1 MKKQEWK
8 ITGERIRR
16 RLTRLGMT
24 QKELADA
31 TGYPFYTISAWV
43 TGKTLPKV
51 VDFPILAQAL
61 NCSSDYL
68 LGIKE
73 YEDKNEGIIR
83 DTLKLLYETG
93 YKDIPKMITTDGI
106 VILGDVLDKQKITS
120 KNLIS
125 LMTALFIPSD
135 NIEYIRGLECYN
147 SDEKANYV
155 FMLIMLRLI
164 EDSKLLDTIADK
176 REEICNMYLSDDKK
190 EEEEE

>member
-24 QKELADA
+24 QKELADT
-31 TGYPFYTISAWV
+31 TGYPFYTISSWV

-83 DTLKLLYETG
+83 DTLKLLYESG
-93 YKDIPKMITTDGI
+93 YKDIPKIITTDGI
-106 VILGDVLDKQKITS
+106 VILGDALDKQKITS

-125 LMTALFIPSD
+125 LLTALFIPS
-135 NIEYIRGLECYN
+135 NKIEYIRSLECYN

-155 FMLIMLRLI
+155 FMLIILRLI
-164 EDSKLLDTIADK
+164 EDSTLLSSITNK
-176 REEICNMYLSDDKK
+176 SEEVCNLYLSDDDEES
-190 EEEEE
+190 EEE

>member
-83 DTLKLLYETG
+83 DTLKLLYESG
-93 YKDIPKMITTDGI
+93 YKDIPKIITTDGI
-106 VILGDVLDKQKITS
+106 VILGDALDKQKITS
-120 KNLIS
+120 RNLIS
-125 LMTALFIPSD
+125 LLTALFIPS
-135 NIEYIRGLECYN
+135 NKIEYIRSLECYN

-155 FMLIMLRLI
+155 FMLIILRLI
-164 EDSKLLDTIADK
+164 EDSTLLSTITNK
-176 REEICNMYLSDDKK
+176 SEEVCNLYLYDDDEES
-190 EEEEE
+190 EEE

>member
-16 RLTRLGMT
+16 RLTRLGIT

-83 DTLKLLYETG
+83 DTLKLLYESG
-93 YKDIPKMITTDGI
+93 YKDIPKIITTDGI
-106 VILGDVLDKQKITS
+106 VILGDALDKQKITS
-120 KNLIS
+120 RNLIS
-125 LMTALFIPSD
+125 LLTALFIPS
-135 NIEYIRGLECYN
+135 NKIEYIRSLECYN

-155 FMLIMLRLI
+155 FMLIILRLI
-164 EDSKLLDTIADK
+164 EDSTLLSTITNK
-176 REEICNMYLSDDKK
+176 SEEVCNLYLSDDEES
-190 EEEEE
+190 EEE